1 MSPFVS
7 ASDTV
12 SAYVAAHVPWLPTVM
27 VVWVVTYFL
36 VMRFMNIGVRR
47 IPKSVRRPDSSCMPV
62 SVLVSAR
69 NEQRDLPA
77 CIEALLKLDYPREL
91 LEIILVNDLSTDDT
105 GRIIDEVAAA
115 NAHVIALHTSQLPPN
130 GLEAK
135 ARGIA
140 HALARATGEW
150 VLITDADGTVHPDWA
165 RHLLGY
171 VDANTGMAGGALV
184 VRADGWLG
192 IVERMAW
199 GFLQTFSF
207 GLAGWGVPIVC
218 VGPNMAIRR
227 SVYQNAG
234 GLEQAN
240 FRVAEDLALFRM
252 VKSRRMAVHVYM
264 DRATTVTLAPVPSFG
279 HLLSQHRRWLGGGV
293 EQSVWYKIP
302 LLIALWWGF
311 GMVLYMVAGWLLD
324 WRVWAA
330 FLALKCTHDWLML
343 RLQQKKL
350 ALPAHKKFLGV
361 LELYQ
366 VVFVFIM
373 PIIFLFSQRIEW
385 RGDGYSVRYR

>member
-1 MSPFVS
+1 M
-7 ASDTV
+7 
-12 SAYVAAHVPWLPTVM
+12 AAHVPWLPTVM
-27 VVWVVTYFL
+27 VIWAVTYFL
-36 VMRFMNIGVRR
+36 VMRFVNIGVRR

-91 LEIILVNDLSTDDT
+91 LEIILINDLSTDDT
-105 GRIIDEVAAA
+105 GRIIDEAAAA

-130 GLEAK
+130 ALEAK

-140 HALARATGEW
+140 HGFARATGEW
-150 VLITDADGTVHPDWA
+150 VLITDADGTVHPEWA

-199 GFLQTFSF
+199 GCLQTFGF
-207 GLAGWGVPIVC
+207 GLAGWGAPTVC

-227 SVYQNAG
+227 SVYEDAD
-234 GLEQAN
+234 GLEKAD
-240 FRVAEDLALFRM
+240 FCVAENLALFRM
-252 VKSRRMAVHVYM
+252 VKSRRMAAHVYM
-264 DRATTVTLAPVPSFG
+264 DRATTVMLSPVPSFR
-279 HLLSQHRRWLGGGV
+279 HLLSQHRRWLSGGV
-293 EQSVWYKIP
+293 EHNVSYKIS
-302 LLIALWWGF
+302 LLVTLLWLF
-311 GMVLYMVAGWLLD
+311 GIVLYMVSGWLLD

-350 ALPAHKKFLGV
+350 QLQAHKKYLPV
-361 LELYQ
+361 LEMYQ
-366 VVFVFIM
+366 VVFIAIM
-373 PIIFLFSQRIEW
+373 PIMFLLSRRIEW
-385 RGDGYSVRYR
+385 RGDGYSERYR